1 MAEGKAMEQIPP
13 MINSVIPEL
22 NCSKSCPV
30 IVTSDNNGY
39 CLTVVDFNDLS
50 SETKEVQHGL
60 NLIVKGI
67 YEKSRQILMPE
78 PISPYT
84 IDLKR
89 GEYIAVATINL

>member
-1 MAEGKAMEQIPP
+1 M
-13 MINSVIPEL
+13 V
-22 NCSKSCPV
+22 
-30 IVTSDNNGY
+30 
-39 CLTVVDFNDLS
+39 
-50 SETKEVQHGL
+50 KEVQHGL

-89 GEYIAVATINL
+89 GEYIAVATIKL